1 MILYIIGNIFIFLGV
16 LLFLL
21 SGTGLLRMPDTLT
34 RMQAATKA
42 STLGSITILIGVAF
56 LEPNWAFKLAVLA
69 VFIMITNPIS
79 SSILAMTT
87 YKRFSKYIYNSSN
100 ADAFKELKEAKE
112 QKEEEI

>member
-1 MILYIIGNIFIFLGV
+1 MILSIIGDIFIFLGV

-42 STLGSITILIGVAF
+42 STLGSITVLIGVAF
-56 LEPNWAFKLAVLA
+56 LEPSWAFKLAILA
-69 VFIMITNPIS
+69 IFILITNPIS

-87 YKRFSKYIYNSSN
+87 YKRFAKHIYNSSK